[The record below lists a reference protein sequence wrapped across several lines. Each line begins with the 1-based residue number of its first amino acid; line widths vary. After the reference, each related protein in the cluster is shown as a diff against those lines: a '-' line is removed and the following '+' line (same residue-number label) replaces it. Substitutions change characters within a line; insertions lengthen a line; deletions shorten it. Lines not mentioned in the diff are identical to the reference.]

1 MANKITADGKGAP
14 AAAKD
19 AAGADDLQV
28 LSPDVTLTIGDEQ
41 VTVHEYRFFQGLALR
56 AQAQPFFD
64 DLYAMLGHDTQP
76 PPSFDDL
83 ELVAAQHMDLVV
95 SLVALSVKRPVDWVS
110 ALGDADGSALFMTWW
125 QVNSG
130 FFIQRVMRRAMQD
143 RLNANPSAGHA
154 STTA

>member
-1 MANKITADGKGAP
+1 MARKVTADGNGAP
-14 AAAKD
+14 AAPKE

-41 VTVHEYRFFQGLALR
+41 VTVHEYRFFEGLALR

-64 DLYAMLGHDTQP
+64 DLYTMLGYGAQP

-83 ELVAAQHMDLVV
+83 EMVAANHMAVV
-95 SLVALSVKRPVDWVS
+95 MSLVALSVKRPVAWVS

-130 FFIQRVMRRAMQD
+130 FFIQRVMRRAMQE

-154 STTA
+154 STTP